1 MTTSLDEQT
10 AGQHLMRWVKKG
22 SPKPDRLRGMCL
34 RGSFNPDFDATRKAS
49 GGGGEHV
56 GDVVRHQIGSAVCIM
71 LLQMDADSRNIHTFT
86 DMFEGFAHAAQ
97 RFEAAIK
104 DRDSA
109 QVFAGAF
116 EVLNWS
122 VALDDRVRKHW
133 CPEGKP
139 LDWAWRERVH
149 GAEIMRGVQY
159 VRNSVHHQWSDALE
173 RDDSGRRYPKT
184 YPVVYFEWL
193 WRRANELPLP
203 ADRREDTEGRA
214 VYEKHLEGEMAR
226 ETIGELANV
235 FNHLRK
241 LMESAS
247 SRKPAPML

>member
-1 MTTSLDEQT
+1 
-10 AGQHLMRWVKKG
+10 
-22 SPKPDRLRGMCL
+22 
-34 RGSFNPDFDATRKAS
+34 
-49 GGGGEHV
+49 
-56 GDVVRHQIGSAVCIM
+56 M
-71 LLQMDADSRNIHTFT
+71 LLQMDPDRRNIQTFT
-86 DMFEGFAHAAQ
+86 GMFDGFAHAAQ
-97 RFEAAIK
+97 RFEAEIK

-133 CPEGKP
+133 RPEGKP

-184 YPVVYFEWL
+184 YPVVYFEWV

-203 ADRREDTEGRA
+203 VDRAEDTDGRA
-214 VYEKHLEGEMAR
+214 IYEEHLQGEMAR
-226 ETIGELANV
+226 ETIGQLANV

-241 LMESAS
+241 LIEPPD
-247 SRKPAPML
+247 SRKLTDVRRAATSHSYDPAS